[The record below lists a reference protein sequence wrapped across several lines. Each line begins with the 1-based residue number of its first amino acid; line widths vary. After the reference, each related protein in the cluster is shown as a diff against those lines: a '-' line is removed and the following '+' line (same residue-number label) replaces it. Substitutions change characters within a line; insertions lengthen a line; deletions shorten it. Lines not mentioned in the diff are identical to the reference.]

1 MPTYDVYKVNEET
14 GEVLEKI
21 HESITDI
28 TPFKDGMFDKEGYL
42 VILGKET
49 REAIREVIKRK

>member
-28 TPFKDGMFDKEGYL
+28 TPFKDGMYDKEGYL
-42 VILGKET
+42 VALGKET
-49 REAIREVIKRK
+49 REAIKRI

>member
-28 TPFKDGMFDKEGYL
+28 TPFKDGMYDKEGYL
-42 VILGKET
+42 VALGKET
-49 REAIREVIKRK
+49 REAIKEDLKSK